1 MPRKDY
7 LCRQRSGFILYRD
20 PEKKVG
26 VPSREIG
33 AWEEAGLRDPEQ
45 ANLQPKP

>member
-1 MPRKDY
+1 MPRKAY
-7 LCRQRSGFILYRD
+7 LCRQSSGFILYRD
-20 PEKKVG
+20 LEKVG

-33 AWEEAGLRDPEQ
+33 ALEETGLRDPEQ